1 IFYGNAD
8 LTFNF
13 KNVKYQGD
21 KLSLNVSA
29 NYIDAFYLTW
39 PVLGELETK
48 KAIPEQFTQ
57 NAMVA
62 YSFLKGKY
70 NLAFECRN
78 ITDVKVYDY
87 FKVQKPGR
95 AFAVKF
101 RYFLQ

>member
-1 IFYGNAD
+1 M
-8 LTFNF
+8 
-13 KNVKYQGD
+13 
-21 KLSLNVSA
+21 NVSA